1 MGDILTADEV
11 GDLREGLR
19 VQTIVNGV
27 TRQDGNTKDMIFELG
42 EVLSLVSRT
51 MTLNPGDIIVTGTPE
66 GVGYVLNPPV
76 LLTPGDTV
84 TVDIERIGSVSS
96 PIVSHDDLGMYPNR

>member
-42 EVLSLVSRT
+42 EVLALVSRT
-51 MTLNPGDIIVTGTPE
+51 MTLNPGDVIVTGTPE

-96 PIVSHDDLGMYPNR
+96 PIVSHDDLGMHPNR